1 MFYISKYISN
11 TWHKDHANEVPCIL
25 KRCFNVAFNVK
36 RKLGLQSK
44 NNVDNYMV
52 QVSTLKAYR

>member
-1 MFYISKYISN
+1 MAHGTKSMQMKF
-11 TWHKDHANEVPCIL
+11 HVL

>member
-11 TWHKDHANEVPCIL
+11 TWHKDYANEVPCIETL
-25 KRCFNVAFNVK
+25 FQCCFQ

>member
-1 MFYISKYISN
+1 MKF
-11 TWHKDHANEVPCIL
+11 HVL
-25 KRCFNVAFNVK
+25 KRGFNVAFNVK